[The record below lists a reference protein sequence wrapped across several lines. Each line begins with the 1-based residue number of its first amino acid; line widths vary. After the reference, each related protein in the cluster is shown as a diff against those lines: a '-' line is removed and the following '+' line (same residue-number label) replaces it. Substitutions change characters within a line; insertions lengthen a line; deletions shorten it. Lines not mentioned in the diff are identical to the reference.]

1 MSDTDDLLLDAWRA
15 FGKQYNHNGHNVFYR
30 EEGEGPVLLCI
41 HGFPTASWDWHRIWG
56 SLTSHYRVIAPDM
69 LGFGFSDKPKQYDY
83 TIADHTDLHEG
94 LIENLGIDSVSILA
108 HDMGDTVVQE
118 LLARDVDRPGHKG
131 LQIRKVC
138 LLNGGLFP
146 ETTRPRPIQKLLAGP
161 LGGLVARMLN
171 RRRFGASIAR
181 VFGGNTKPSNADLD
195 AFWRLISFNNGHRR
209 ANKVIRYMK
218 ERRQFRNRWVNALT
232 RTQIPV
238 RLVLG
243 LEDPVS
249 GEHIATRYR
258 DLVAEPDIV
267 SLPGIGHFPQLED
280 PDAVL
285 QAVLPFF
292 GNET

>member
-15 FGKQYNHNGHNVFYR
+15 FGKQYDHNGHNVFYR

-195 AFWRLISFNNGHRR
+195 ANPGDCGGATCCSIRSMSACCACSFSDCGPS
-209 ANKVIRYMK
+209 IRGTRSRPTK
-218 ERRQFRNRWVNALT
+218 SFFTDDVGVHALAC
-232 RTQIPV
+232 
-238 RLVLG
+238 G
-243 LEDPVS
+243 
-249 GEHIATRYR
+249 AK
-258 DLVAEPDIV
+258 
-267 SLPGIGHFPQLED
+267 
-280 PDAVL
+280 
-285 QAVLPFF
+285 
-292 GNET
+292 